1 MTADPR
7 IPAGWPALP
16 FREAEARLTGPG
28 APFEIATIP
37 IRGVPTR
44 IWVKAPPTLR
54 DLFVIARGHGDRTFM
69 VYRDERVSFT
79 GFARAAATLAR
90 ALAAAGVRKGD
101 RVAIALRNL
110 PEWPVSYFGAL
121 LAGAIAT
128 PLNAWWTGPELAYGL
143 RHSGARVLIA
153 DGERFSRLV
162 PHLAGCPALEQILTT
177 RMAPDQ
183 GPNPVATPLAEILG
197 PVAGWAALPDPALPD
212 VPLDPEDDA
221 TLFYTSGT
229 TGHPKGAVG
238 THRAAATTV
247 MAYPYSAARTYLRRG
262 ESPPKPDP
270 AAPQRAALLVIPLFH
285 VTGCHASLGAA
296 LYGGH
301 RLVMMHRWDASEALD
316 LIEQEGCTSAGG
328 VPTIAWQLATAARET
343 GRSLPSLEAITY
355 GGAPAAGD
363 LVRTL
368 GEILPKVVPGTG
380 WGMTET
386 SATFTHH
393 QGEDYLAH
401 PDSCGPPL
409 PVCEVRIVDP
419 LGADLPPGQ
428 VGELCVKGPNVV
440 RGYWDDPEATA
451 EVLSDG
457 WLRTG
462 DLARVD
468 EDGFLTVV
476 DRIKDM
482 LIRGGENIY
491 CCEVENALYAHPD
504 VIDAVVL
511 PVPHP
516 TLGEEPGAIVT
527 LAEGAETDPEA
538 IRAFAAGRLA
548 AFKVPVRIVVWDGLL
563 PRNPAGKVLRA
574 PRRAVFAVGS
584 DQNGSPA
591 SSGR

>member
-1 MTADPR
+1 MSPDPR

-16 FREAEARLTGPG
+16 FREAEARLTAPG
-28 APFEIATIP
+28 APFAITTVD

-44 IWVKAPPTLR
+44 IWEKAPPTLR
-54 DLFVIARGHGDRTFM
+54 DLFRIARSHGDKTFV
-69 VYRDERVSFT
+69 VYRDERVTFT
-79 GFARAAATLAR
+79 GFARAATTLAL
-90 ALAAAGVRKGD
+90 ALTGAGIRKGD

-143 RHSGARVLIA
+143 QHSGARMLIA
-153 DGERFSRLV
+153 DGERFARIA
-162 PHLAGCPALEQILTT
+162 PHLSECPALERVFTI
-177 RMAPDQ
+177 RME
-183 GPNPVATPLAEILG
+183 PNPRATPLADLLG
-197 PVAGWAALPDPALPD
+197 PSTEWGALPELPLPD
-212 VPLDPEDDA
+212 IALDPEDDA

-229 TGHPKGAVG
+229 TGKPKGAVG

-247 MAYPYSAARTYLRRG
+247 MAYPYSASRSALRRG
-262 ESPPKPDP
+262 EAPPKPDP
-270 AAPQRAALLVIPLFH
+270 AAPQRVALLVIPLFH

-301 RLVMMHRWDASEALD
+301 RLVMMHRWDATEALD
-316 LIEQEGCTSAGG
+316 LIEREGCTSAGG
-328 VPTIAWQLATAARET
+328 VPTIAWQLATAAREA
-343 GRSLPSLEAITY
+343 GRAPPSLDAVTY

-368 GEILPKVVPGTG
+368 GEVLPRVVPGTG

-393 QGEDYLAH
+393 QAEDYLNR

-409 PVCEVRIVDP
+409 PVCAVRILDP
-419 LGADLPPGQ
+419 IGQDLPPGS
-428 VGELCVKGPNVV
+428 VGELCVKGPNIV
-440 RGYWDDPEATA
+440 RGYWDDAKATA
-451 EVLSDG
+451 EVLSEG

-468 EDGFLTVV
+468 DEGFLTIV

-491 CCEVENALYAHPD
+491 CCEVENVLYAHPD

-516 TLGEEPGAIVT
+516 TLGEEPGAIVV
-527 LAEGAETDPEA
+527 LDEGAEASPEA
-538 IRAFAAGRLA
+538 IRAFAAERLA

-574 PRRAVFAVGS
+574 PLRSVFASPG
-584 DQNGSPA
+584 QNGSP

>member
-1 MTADPR
+1 MSPDPR
-7 IPAGWPALP
+7 IPPGWPALP
-16 FREAEARLTGPG
+16 LRDAEARLTAPG
-28 APFEIATIP
+28 APFEIATIEM
-37 IRGVPTR
+37 RGVPTR

-54 DLFVIARGHGDRTFM
+54 DLFLIARGHGDRTFV
-69 VYRDERVSFT
+69 VYRDERVTFT
-79 GFARAAATLAR
+79 GFARAATALAR
-90 ALAAAGVRKGD
+90 ALVEAGVRKGD

-110 PEWPVSYFGAL
+110 PEWPVSYYGAL

-153 DGERFSRLV
+153 DGERFGRIA
-162 PHLAGCPALEQILTT
+162 PHLSACPALERVFTT
-177 RMAPDQ
+177 RMEPDSRAVPLIAVI
-183 GPNPVATPLAEILG
+183 GPSAD
-197 PVAGWAALPDPALPD
+197 WASLPDGPLPD
-212 VPLDPEDDA
+212 ITLDPEDDA

-262 ESPPKPDP
+262 ETPPRPDP
-270 AAPQRAALLVIPLFH
+270 SAPQRAALLVIPLFH

-301 RLVMMHRWDASEALD
+301 RLVMMHRWDANEALD
-316 LIEQEGCTSAGG
+316 LIEAEGCTSAGG
-328 VPTIAWQLATAARET
+328 VPTIAWQLATAAQAA
-343 GRSLPSLEAITY
+343 GRALPSLDSVTY

-368 GEILPKVVPGTG
+368 GEALPRVVPGTG

-393 QGEDYLAH
+393 QGEDYLTH

-409 PVCEVRIVDP
+409 PVCEMRIVDP
-419 LGADLPPGQ
+419 LGQDLPPGS

-440 RGYWDDPEATA
+440 RGYWDDPKATA

-462 DLARVD
+462 DLARADD
-468 EDGFLTVV
+468 EGFLTIV

-516 TLGEEPGAIVT
+516 TLGEEPGAIVA
-527 LAEGAETDPEA
+527 LAEGARTGPEE
-538 IRAFAAGRLA
+538 IRDFVAERLA
-548 AFKVPVRIVVWDGLL
+548 AFKVPVRVVVWDGLL
-563 PRNPAGKVLRA
+563 PRNPAGKILRA
-574 PRRAVFAVGS
+574 PLRKVFADPS
-584 DQNGSPA
+584 DQNGSP
-591 SSGR
+591 SSPGR

>member
-1 MTADPR
+1 MSPDPR

-16 FREAEARLTGPG
+16 FHDAEARLTAPG
-28 APFEIATIP
+28 APFAIATVP

-44 IWVKAPPTLR
+44 IWEKAPPTLD
-54 DLFVIARGHGDRTFM
+54 DLFRIARGHGDKTFV
-69 VYRDERVSFT
+69 VYRDERVTFT
-79 GFARAAATLAR
+79 GFARAST
-90 ALAAAGVRKGD
+90 ALAQALVASGVRKGD
-101 RVAIALRNL
+101 RVAIAMRNL
-110 PEWPVSYFGAL
+110 PEWPVAYFGAL

-143 RHSGARVLIA
+143 QHSGARVLIA
-153 DGERFSRLV
+153 DGERFARLA
-162 PHLAGCPALEQILTT
+162 PHLAECPALERVFTT
-177 RMAPDQ
+177 RMEPDPR
-183 GPNPVATPLAEILG
+183 GTPLADILG
-197 PVAGWAALPDPALPD
+197 PVADWGALPDLHLPD
-212 VPLDPEDDA
+212 VALDPEDDA

-229 TGHPKGAVG
+229 TGKPKGAVG

-247 MAYPYSAARTYLRRG
+247 MAYPYSASRSALRRG

-270 AAPQRAALLVIPLFH
+270 AAPQRVALLVIPLFH

-301 RLVMMHRWDASEALD
+301 RLVMMHRWDAHAALD

-328 VPTIAWQLATAARET
+328 VPTIAWQLATTAREA
-343 GRSLPSLEAITY
+343 GRTLPSLDAITY

-363 LVRTL
+363 LVRVL
-368 GEILPKVVPGTG
+368 GDVLPKVVPGTG

-393 QGEDYLAH
+393 QAEDYWAH

-409 PVCEVRIVDP
+409 PVCEVRIRDP
-419 LGADLPPGQ
+419 LGQDLPPGR
-428 VGELCVKGPNVV
+428 VGELCVKGPNIV
-440 RGYWDDPEATA
+440 RGYWNDPEATS
-451 EVLSDG
+451 EVLSEG

-468 EDGFLTVV
+468 DEGFLTIV

-491 CCEVENALYAHPD
+491 CCEVENVLYEHPD

-516 TLGEEPGAIVT
+516 TLGEEPGAIVA
-527 LAEGAETDPEA
+527 LEQGAETSPEA
-538 IRAFAAGRLA
+538 IRAFAAERLA
-548 AFKVPVRIVVWDGLL
+548 AFKVPVRIVIWDGLL
-563 PRNPAGKVLRA
+563 PRNPAGKILRA
-574 PRRAVFAVGS
+574 ALRTVFASSPG
-584 DQNGSPA
+584 QNGSP

>member
-1 MTADPR
+1 MSADPR

-16 FREAEARLTGPG
+16 FRDAEAWLTAPG
-28 APFEIATIP
+28 APFAVATVP

-54 DLFVIARGHGDRTFM
+54 DLFLIARGHGDRTFV
-69 VYRDERVSFT
+69 VYRDERVTFT
-79 GFARAAATLAR
+79 GFARAATALAR
-90 ALAAAGVRKGD
+90 ALVAAGIRKGD
-101 RVAIALRNL
+101 RVAIAQRNL

-143 RHSGARVLIA
+143 RQSGARVLIA
-153 DGERFSRLV
+153 DGERFERFA
-162 PHLAGCPALEQILTT
+162 PHRSACPDLEWILTT
-177 RMAPDQ
+177 RMEPDSR
-183 GPNPVATPLAEILG
+183 ATPLAEVIG
-197 PVAGWAALPDPALPD
+197 PVADWAGLPDAPLPD
-212 VPLDPEDDA
+212 VALDPEDDA

-238 THRAAATTV
+238 THRAGATTV
-247 MAYPYSAARTYLRRG
+247 MAYPYSAARTALRRG
-262 ESPPKPDP
+262 AALPKPDP
-270 AAPQRAALLVIPLFH
+270 SAPQRAALLVIPLFH
-285 VTGCHASLGAA
+285 VTGCHATLGAA
-296 LYGGH
+296 LYNGH
-301 RLVMMHRWDASEALD
+301 RLVMMHRWDAHAALD
-316 LIEQEGCTSAGG
+316 LIEAEGCTSAGG
-328 VPTIAWQLATAARET
+328 VPTIAWQLATAAREA
-343 GRSLPSLEAITY
+343 GRSLPTLEGVTY

-368 GEILPKVVPGTG
+368 GEALPRVVPGTG

-419 LGADLPPGQ
+419 LGESLPPGQ
-428 VGELCVKGPNVV
+428 VGELWVKGPNVV
-440 RGYWDDPEATA
+440 RGYWDDPAATA
-451 EVLSDG
+451 EAFTAG

-462 DLARVD
+462 DLARAD
-468 EDGFLTVV
+468 AEGFLTIV

-516 TLGEEPGAIVT
+516 TLGEEPGAIVV
-527 LAEGAETDPEA
+527 LAEGSGAGAAE
-538 IRAFAAGRLA
+538 IRAFVAERLA
-548 AFKVPVRIVVWDGLL
+548 AFKVPVRIVIWDGLL
-563 PRNPAGKVLRA
+563 PRNPAGKILRA
-574 PRRAVFAVGS
+574 SLRTVFAAAS
-584 DQNGSPA
+584 DQNGSPS

>member
-1 MTADPR
+1 MSSDPR
-7 IPAGWPALP
+7 IPAGWPALS
-16 FREAEARLTGPG
+16 FRDAQARLTAPG
-28 APFEIATIP
+28 APFEIATVP

-44 IWVKAPPTLR
+44 IWKAAPPTLR
-54 DLFVIARGHGDRTFM
+54 DLYLIARAHGDRTFV
-69 VYRDERVSFT
+69 VYRDERVTFT
-79 GFARAAATLAR
+79 GFSRAATAFAQ
-90 ALAAAGVRKGD
+90 ALVAAGIRKGD

-110 PEWPVSYFGAL
+110 PEWPVCYYGAL

-128 PLNAWWTGPELAYGL
+128 PLNAWWTGPELTYGL

-153 DGERFSRLV
+153 DGERFARIA
-162 PHLAGCPALEQILTT
+162 PHLAECPALERIFTT
-177 RMAPDQ
+177 RMEADPR
-183 GPNPVATPLAEILG
+183 ATPLSEVTG
-197 PVAGWAALPDPALPD
+197 PVAGWAALPERPLPD
-212 VPLDPEDDA
+212 IALDPEDDA

-229 TGHPKGAVG
+229 TGRPKGAVG

-247 MAYPYSAARTYLRRG
+247 MAYPYSAARTCLRRG
-262 ESPPKPDP
+262 ETPPRPDP
-270 AAPQRAALLVIPLFH
+270 SAPQRASLLVIPLFH
-285 VTGCHASLGAA
+285 VTGCHASLGSA

-301 RLVMMHRWDASEALD
+301 RLVMMHRWDAREALD
-316 LIEQEGCTSAGG
+316 LIEAEGCTGAGG
-328 VPTIAWQLATAARET
+328 VPTIAWQLASAAREA
-343 GRSLPSLEAITY
+343 GRTLPSLETVTY

-363 LVRTL
+363 LVRAL
-368 GEILPKVVPGTG
+368 GEAFPNVTAATG

-409 PVCEVRIVDP
+409 PVCEVRIVDL
-419 LGADLPPGQ
+419 LGQDLAPGS

-451 EVLSDG
+451 ETLSEG

-462 DLARVD
+462 DLARADD
-468 EDGFLTVV
+468 EGFLTIV

-516 TLGEEPGAIVT
+516 TLGEEPGAIVA
-527 LAEGAETDPEA
+527 LAEGARAGPEE

-548 AFKVPVRIVVWDGLL
+548 AFKVPVRVVVWDGLL
-563 PRNPAGKVLRA
+563 PRNPAGKVLRTSL
-574 PRRAVFAVGS
+574 RAVFADPP
-584 DQNGSPA
+584 DQNGSA
-591 SSGR
+591 SSTGR

>member
-1 MTADPR
+1 MSPDPR
-7 IPAGWPALP
+7 IPAGWPAMP
-16 FREAEARLTGPG
+16 FREAEARLTAPG
-28 APFEIATIP
+28 TPFEIATIP

-54 DLFVIARGHGDRTFM
+54 DLFRIAQGHGDRTFV
-69 VYRDERVSFT
+69 VYRDERVTFT
-79 GFARAAATLAR
+79 GFTRAAIALAR
-90 ALAAAGVRKGD
+90 ALEAAGLRKGD
-101 RVAIALRNL
+101 RVAIAMRNL

-153 DGERFSRLV
+153 DGERFARLD
-162 PHLAGCPALEQILTT
+162 PHLAECPALERILTT
-177 RMAPDQ
+177 RMEPDSR
-183 GPNPVATPLAEILG
+183 ATPLAEIVG
-197 PVAGWAALPDPALPD
+197 PVRDWAALPDAPPPD

-270 AAPQRAALLVIPLFH
+270 AAPQRVALLVIPLFH

-301 RLVMMHRWDASEALD
+301 RLVMMHRWDAQAALD
-316 LIEQEGCTSAGG
+316 LIEAEGCTSAGG
-328 VPTIAWQLATAARET
+328 VPTIALQLALAAREA
-343 GRSLPSLEAITY
+343 GRTLPSLDAVTY

-368 GEILPKVVPGTG
+368 GAILPKVVPGTG

-409 PVCEVRIVDP
+409 PVCEARIVDAH
-419 LGADLPPGQ
+419 GDDLPPGS

-440 RGYWDDPEATA
+440 RGYWNDPEATA
-451 EVLSDG
+451 EVLTDG

-462 DLARVD
+462 DLARAD
-468 EDGFLTVV
+468 PEGFLTIV

-516 TLGEEPGAIVT
+516 TLGEEPGAIVV
-527 LAEGAETDPEA
+527 LAEGAATSPEA
-538 IRAFAAGRLA
+538 IRAFAAERLA
-548 AFKVPVRIVVWDGLL
+548 AFKVPVRIVIWDGLL

-574 PRRAVFAVGS
+574 PLRKMFAEG
-584 DQNGSPA
+584 
-591 SSGR
+591 

>member
-1 MTADPR
+1 MSPDRR
-7 IPAGWPALP
+7 IPAGWPAIA
-16 FREAEARLTGPG
+16 FREAEARLTAPG
-28 APFEIATIP
+28 GAFAITTVP

-44 IWVKAPPTLR
+44 IWEKAPPTLR
-54 DLFVIARGHGDRTFM
+54 ELFGIARGHADKTFV
-69 VYRDERVSFT
+69 VYQDERVTFT
-79 GFARAAATLAR
+79 GFARAATTLAR
-90 ALAAAGVRKGD
+90 ALADAGIRKGD
-101 RVAIALRNL
+101 RVAVAMRNL

-143 RHSGARVLIA
+143 QHSGARVLIA
-153 DGERFSRLV
+153 DGDRFGRLA
-162 PHLAGCPALEQILTT
+162 PHLPECPALERVYTT
-177 RMAPDQ
+177 RMAPD
-183 GPNPVATPLAEILG
+183 PRATPLTDILG
-197 PVAGWAALPDPALPD
+197 PVTDWAALPDSALPD
-212 VPLDPEDDA
+212 IALDPEDDA

-229 TGHPKGAVG
+229 TGKPKGAVG

-247 MAYPYSAARTYLRRG
+247 MAYPYSAARSFLRRG

-270 AAPQRAALLVIPLFH
+270 AAPQRVALLVIPLFH

-301 RLVMMHRWDASEALD
+301 RLVMMHRWDANAALD
-316 LIEQEGCTSAGG
+316 LIEREGCTSAGG
-328 VPTIAWQLATAARET
+328 VPTIAWQLATAAREA
-343 GRSLPSLEAITY
+343 GRTLPSLDAVTY

-393 QGEDYLAH
+393 QGEDYWAH

-409 PVCEVRIVDP
+409 PVCEVRILDP
-419 LGADLPPGQ
+419 LGNDLAPGS

-440 RGYWDDPEATA
+440 RGYWDDPQATA
-451 EVLSDG
+451 EVLSEG

-468 EDGFLTVV
+468 DEGFLTIV

-491 CCEVENALYAHPD
+491 CCEVENVLCAHPD

-516 TLGEEPGAIVT
+516 TLGQEPGAIVV
-527 LAEGAETDPEA
+527 LEEGAEASPET
-538 IRAFAAGRLA
+538 IRAFAAKRLA
-548 AFKVPVRIVVWDGLL
+548 AFKVPVRIVIWDGLL
-563 PRNPAGKVLRA
+563 PRNPAGKILRA
-574 PRRAVFAVGS
+574 PLRAVFAPAP
-584 DQNGSPA
+584 DQNGSP

>member
-1 MTADPR
+1 MSPDPR

-16 FREAEARLTGPG
+16 FREAEARLTAPG
-28 APFEIATIP
+28 APFAIATIE

-44 IWVKAPPTLR
+44 IWEKAPPTLG
-54 DLFVIARGHGDRTFM
+54 DLFRIARGHGDKTFV
-69 VYRDERVSFT
+69 VYRDERVTFT
-79 GFARAAATLAR
+79 GFARAAT
-90 ALAAAGVRKGD
+90 ALAQALVASGVRKGD
-101 RVAIALRNL
+101 RVAIAMRNL
-110 PEWPVSYFGAL
+110 PEWPVGYFGAL

-143 RHSGARVLIA
+143 QHSGARVLIA
-153 DGERFSRLV
+153 DGERFARLA
-162 PHLAGCPALEQILTT
+162 PHRPECPALERVFTT
-177 RMAPDQ
+177 RMEPAPR
-183 GPNPVATPLAEILG
+183 ATALTDILG
-197 PVAGWAALPDPALPD
+197 PVEAWAALPDLPLPD
-212 VPLDPEDDA
+212 IALDPEDDA

-229 TGHPKGAVG
+229 TGKPKGAVG

-247 MAYPYSAARTYLRRG
+247 MAYPYSASRSALRRG
-262 ESPPKPDP
+262 EAPPRPDP
-270 AAPQRAALLVIPLFH
+270 AAPQRVALLVIPLFH

-301 RLVMMHRWDASEALD
+301 RLVMMHRWDAHAALD
-316 LIEQEGCTSAGG
+316 LIEREGCTSAGG
-328 VPTIAWQLATAARET
+328 VPTIAWQLATAAREA
-343 GRSLPSLEAITY
+343 GRSLPSLDAVTY

-368 GEILPKVVPGTG
+368 GEVLPGVVPGTG

-393 QGEDYLAH
+393 QAEDYLAH

-409 PVCEVRIVDP
+409 PVCEVRIRDP
-419 LGADLPPGQ
+419 LGEDLPPGR
-428 VGELCVKGPNVV
+428 VGELCVKGPNIV
-440 RGYWDDPEATA
+440 RGYWDDPKATA
-451 EVLSDG
+451 EVLSAG

-468 EDGFLTVV
+468 DEGFLTIV

-491 CCEVENALYAHPD
+491 CCEVENVLYEHPD

-516 TLGEEPGAIVT
+516 TLGEEPGAIVA
-527 LAEGAETDPEA
+527 LEEGAETSPEA
-538 IRAFAAGRLA
+538 IRAFAAERLA

-574 PRRAVFAVGS
+574 ALRTVFAPS
-584 DQNGSPA
+584 ADQNGSP

>member
-1 MTADPR
+1 MSPDPR

-16 FREAEARLTGPG
+16 FRDAEARLTGPG
-28 APFEIATIP
+28 APFEIATVA

-54 DLFVIARGHGDRTFM
+54 DLFRIAQGHGDRTFV
-69 VYRDERVSFT
+69 VYRDERVTFT
-79 GFARAAATLAR
+79 GFSRAAIALAR
-90 ALAAAGVRKGD
+90 ALAAAGIRKGD
-101 RVAIALRNL
+101 RVAIAMRNL

-153 DGERFSRLV
+153 DGERFARIA
-162 PHLAGCPALEQILTT
+162 PHLAEGPAPERIFTT
-177 RMAPDQ
+177 RMEPD
-183 GPNPVATPLAEILG
+183 PRTVPLSDLVG
-197 PVAGWAALPDPALPD
+197 PVQDWANLPEAALPDIA
-212 VPLDPEDDA
+212 LDPEDDA

-229 TGHPKGAVG
+229 TGQPKGAVG

-247 MAYPYSAARTYLRRG
+247 MAYPYSAARSALRRG
-262 ESPPKPDP
+262 ESPPRPDP
-270 AAPQRAALLVIPLFH
+270 SAPQRAALLVIPLFH

-301 RLVMMHRWDASEALD
+301 RLVMMHRWDAHAALD
-316 LIEQEGCTSAGG
+316 LIEAEGCTSAGG
-328 VPTIAWQLATAARET
+328 VPTIAWQLATAAREA
-343 GRSLPSLEAITY
+343 GRPLPTLEGVTY

-363 LVRTL
+363 LVRAL
-368 GEILPKVVPGTG
+368 GEALPRVVPGTG

-409 PVCEVRIVDP
+409 PVCEVRIVDAV
-419 LGADLPPGQ
+419 GDDLPPGC
-428 VGELCVKGPNVV
+428 VGELCAKGPNVV
-440 RGYWDDPEATA
+440 RGYWEDPKATA
-451 EVLSDG
+451 ETFSEG

-468 EDGFLTVV
+468 PEGFLTIV

-491 CCEVENALYAHPD
+491 CCEVENALFAHPD

-527 LAEGAETDPEA
+527 LAEGASTGAAE
-538 IRAFAAGRLA
+538 IRAFAAERLA
-548 AFKVPVRIVVWDGLL
+548 AFKVPVRIVIWDGLL
-563 PRNPAGKVLRA
+563 PRNPAGKILRA
-574 PRRAVFAVGS
+574 PLRTVFAEAS
-584 DQNGSPA
+584 AQNGSPP

>member
-1 MTADPR
+1 MSPDPR
-7 IPAGWPALP
+7 LQAGWPALP
-16 FREAEARLTGPG
+16 FRDAEARLTAPG
-28 APFEIATIP
+28 APFAIATVP

-54 DLFVIARGHGDRTFM
+54 DLFRIASGHGDRTFV
-69 VYRDERVSFT
+69 VYRDERVTFT
-79 GFARAAATLAR
+79 GFSRAATNLAR
-90 ALAAAGVRKGD
+90 ALAEAGVRKGD
-101 RVAIALRNL
+101 RVALALRNL
-110 PEWPVSYFGAL
+110 PEWPVCYYGAL

-153 DGERFSRLV
+153 DGERFARIA
-162 PHLAGCPALEQILTT
+162 PHRPECPALERVYTT
-177 RMAPDQ
+177 RMEPDSR
-183 GPNPVATPLAEILG
+183 ATPLTDVIG
-197 PVAGWAALPDPALPD
+197 PVAGWAALPDLALPD
-212 VPLDPEDDA
+212 VALDPEDDA

-229 TGHPKGAVG
+229 TGKPKGAVG

-247 MAYPYSAARTYLRRG
+247 IAYPYSAARSCLRRG
-262 ESPPKPDP
+262 ETPPRPDP
-270 AAPQRAALLVIPLFH
+270 AAPQRVALLVIPLFH

-301 RLVMMHRWDASEALD
+301 RLVMMHRWDAHEALD
-316 LIEQEGCTSAGG
+316 LIDGEGCTSAGG
-328 VPTIAWQLATAARET
+328 VPTIAWQLATAAREA
-343 GRSLPSLEAITY
+343 GRRLPTLDAVTY

-368 GEILPKVVPGTG
+368 GEALPQAVPGTG

-393 QGEDYLAH
+393 QAEDYRAH

-419 LGADLPPGQ
+419 LGQDLPPGS
-428 VGELCVKGPNVV
+428 VGELWVRGPNVV
-440 RGYWDDPEATA
+440 RGYWDDPKATA
-451 EVLSDG
+451 ETFSEG

-462 DLARVD
+462 DLARAD
-468 EDGFLTVV
+468 AEGFLTIV

-491 CCEVENALYAHPD
+491 CCEVENVLYEHPD
-504 VIDAVVL
+504 VVDAVVL

-516 TLGEEPGAIVT
+516 TLGEEPGAIVA
-527 LAEGAETDPEA
+527 LAEGASAGPEE
-538 IRAFAAGRLA
+538 IRAFAATRLA
-548 AFKVPVRIVVWDGLL
+548 AFKVPVRVVVWDGLL

-574 PRRAVFAVGS
+574 PLRKVFAEPP
-584 DQNGSPA
+584 DQYGSPA
-591 SSGR
+591 SSGW

>member
-1 MTADPR
+1 MSQDPR

-16 FREAEARLTGPG
+16 FREAEARLTAPD
-28 APFEIATIP
+28 APFAIATID

-54 DLFVIARGHGDRTFM
+54 DLFRIAAGHGDKIFV
-69 VYRDERVSFT
+69 VYRDERVTFT
-79 GFARAAATLAR
+79 GFARAATALAR
-90 ALAAAGVRKGD
+90 VLVAAGVRKGD
-101 RVAIALRNL
+101 RVAIAQRNL
-110 PEWPVSYFGAL
+110 PEWPVTYYGAL

-128 PLNAWWTGPELAYGL
+128 PLNAWWTGPELAFGL

-153 DGERFSRLV
+153 DGERFARIA
-162 PHLAGCPALEQILTT
+162 PHRSECPALERIFTT
-177 RMAPDQ
+177 RMEPD
-183 GPNPVATPLAEILG
+183 PRATPLSDILG
-197 PVAGWAALPDPALPD
+197 PVADWAALPDSDPPD
-212 VPLDPEDDA
+212 IALDPEDDA

-247 MAYPYSAARTYLRRG
+247 MAYPYSASRSALRRG
-262 ESPPKPDP
+262 EAPPTPNP
-270 AAPQRAALLVIPLFH
+270 SAPQRVALLVIPLFH
-285 VTGCHASLGAA
+285 VTACHASLGAA

-301 RLVMMHRWDASEALD
+301 RLVMMHRWDAQEALD

-328 VPTIAWQLATAARET
+328 VPTIAWQLAIAAREA
-343 GRSLPSLEAITY
+343 GRPLPSLDAITY

-368 GEILPKVVPGTG
+368 GDVLPRVVPATG

-393 QGEDYLAH
+393 QGEDYRAH

-409 PVCEVRIVDP
+409 PVCEVRILDP
-419 LGADLPPGQ
+419 LGQDLAPGS

-440 RGYWDDPEATA
+440 RGYWDDPVATA
-451 EVLSDG
+451 AVFAEG

-462 DLARVD
+462 DLARTD
-468 EDGFLTVV
+468 AEGFLTIV
-476 DRIKDM
+476 DRMKDM

-516 TLGEEPGAIVT
+516 TLGEEPGAIVV
-527 LAEGAETDPEA
+527 LSDGAAAGPEA
-538 IRAFAAGRLA
+538 IRAFVAERLA
-548 AFKVPVRIVVWDGLL
+548 AFKVPVRVVIWDGLL

-574 PRRAVFAVGS
+574 SLRSVFAQGS
-584 DQNGSPA
+584 GQKGSPDA
-591 SSGR
+591 SGR

>member
-1 MTADPR
+1 MSPDPR

-16 FREAEARLTGPG
+16 FREAEARLTAPG
-28 APFEIATIP
+28 APFAITTVD

-44 IWVKAPPTLR
+44 IWEKAPPTLR
-54 DLFVIARGHGDRTFM
+54 DLFRVAQGHGERTFV

-79 GFARAAATLAR
+79 GFARAATALAR
-90 ALAAAGVRKGD
+90 VLVETGVRKGD
-101 RVAIALRNL
+101 RVAIAMRNL
-110 PEWPVSYFGAL
+110 PEWPVSYYGAL

-143 RHSGARVLIA
+143 QHSGARVLIA
-153 DGERFSRLV
+153 DGERFARIA
-162 PHLAGCPALEQILTT
+162 PHLPECLALEQVFTT
-177 RMAPDQ
+177 RMEPASRTRPLVEIV
-183 GPNPVATPLAEILG
+183 GSVAD
-197 PVAGWAALPDPALPD
+197 WAALPDMPLPD
-212 VPLDPEDDA
+212 IALDPEDDA

-229 TGHPKGAVG
+229 TGKPKGAVG

-262 ESPPKPDP
+262 EAPPKPDP
-270 AAPQRAALLVIPLFH
+270 TAPQRVALLVIPLFH

-301 RLVMMHRWDASEALD
+301 RLVMMHRWDANEALD
-316 LIEQEGCTSAGG
+316 LIEAEACTSAGG
-328 VPTIAWQLATAARET
+328 VPTIAWQLAAAAREA
-343 GRSLPSLEAITY
+343 GRALPSLDTMTY

-363 LVRTL
+363 LVRAL
-368 GEILPKVVPGTG
+368 GEALPRVVPGTG

-386 SATFTHH
+386 SATLTHH

-401 PDSCGPPL
+401 PESCGPPL

-419 LGADLPPGQ
+419 LGDALPPGQ
-428 VGELCVKGPNVV
+428 VGELCVKGPNVI

-451 EVLSDG
+451 EVLSEG

-462 DLARVD
+462 DLARAD
-468 EDGFLTVV
+468 EEGFLTIV

-491 CCEVENALYAHPD
+491 CCEVENALFAHPD
-504 VIDAVVL
+504 VVDAVVL

-527 LAEGAETDPEA
+527 LAEGAGTSAAE
-538 IRAFAAGRLA
+538 IRAFAAERLA
-548 AFKVPVRIVVWDGLL
+548 AFKVPVRIVIWDGLL
-563 PRNPAGKVLRA
+563 PRNPAGKILRT
-574 PRRAVFAVGS
+574 PLRAVFAETS
-584 DQNGSPA
+584 DQNGSPS